1 MFEHVWPPGEVTS
14 CQKGIKIGDHFD
26 ELHRPLLV
34 VFCDLWPRGAHVSDA
49 EMPKVKYTQKFRDEW
64 LKDPM
69 LCKWLVCKT
78 KQDGTKV
85 AECKYCRCELGTKYS
100 DLGKHRLTE
109 KHKAAATSTA
119 ATQSQINFPRAA
131 TSSSNVAEGRV
142 ALFVAEHC
150 SIATAD
156 HLSGVIKKSFS
167 DSHTAR
173 NYRMKRTKCASL
185 LKNVL
190 YPHFKD
196 DLSADIGGSK
206 FSVIIDESTDVSVS
220 KLLSI
225 AIIYYSTA
233 KAKIVTSFL
242 SLCVLEACTADGI
255 VEGIKHTLK
264 EFKID
269 LNNMVGI
276 GTDNASVMTGVN
288 NGVHQKLKAEVPN
301 LILVRCVCHSLQLAI
316 SAAVADCL
324 PRSLEYLVSETYN

>member
-1 MFEHVWPPGEVTS
+1 
-14 CQKGIKIGDHFD
+14 
-26 ELHRPLLV
+26 
-34 VFCDLWPRGAHVSDA
+34 
-49 EMPKVKYTQKFRDEW
+49 MPKVKYTQMFRDEW

-119 ATQSQINFPRAA
+119 ATQSQITFPRAA

-173 NYRMKRTKCASL
+173 NYRMKRTKCPSL

-196 DLSADIGGSK
+196 DLSADIGRSK
-206 FSVIIDESTDVSVS
+206 FSVIIDESTDQIRQRLPDNVDTLSKVAQLSVKKTLCAVKPS
-220 KLLSI
+220 LIPLLESMGLDASEI
-225 AIIYYSTA
+225 QQIENQWKAI
-233 KAKIVTSFL
+233 TS
-242 SLCVLEACTADGI
+242 VDV
-255 VEGIKHTLK
+255 VE
-264 EFKID
+264 D
-269 LNNMVGI
+269 
-276 GTDNASVMTGVN
+276 
-288 NGVHQKLKAEVPN
+288 
-301 LILVRCVCHSLQLAI
+301 
-316 SAAVADCL
+316 
-324 PRSLEYLVSETYN
+324 